1 MLVVRVIAYNGSTSA
16 SDTALSNSVFGND
29 VDPVNLSSQY
39 AACSHNQLEFV
50 KAADTGGVLY
60 ANSITNGVVTVTVDT
75 TVADGDAAMRN
86 AITNKLN
93 SDVKV
98 VSPNQLADYVCT
110 AYRPVRCAALHMHS
124 SIRGTRFTRT
134 IGAHMCLH
142 KCMVSSIRAILASLC
157 TIRLKQ
163 ETLSFTHDCC

>member
-1 MLVVRVIAYNGSTSA
+1 MRVIAYNGSTSA

-98 VSPNQLADYVCT
+98 VSPNQLADYVMYCLPSGTMRGIAYAFVNSWNSVYSDNFVVHICVCT
-110 AYRPVRCAALHMHS
+110 NAW
-124 SIRGTRFTRT
+124 
-134 IGAHMCLH
+134 
-142 KCMVSSIRAILASLC
+142 
-157 TIRLKQ
+157 
-163 ETLSFTHDCC
+163 